1 MTWIKVKNQ
10 LPPKQKLLLF
20 INGKKEITL
29 GSCFDYEDERRVW
42 IMDELRV
49 TNEIAT
55 HWMPL
60 PELPNDM
67 D

>member
-1 MTWIKVKNQ
+1 MKWISVVDKF
-10 LPPKQKLLLF
+10 PPQKQNLLF
-20 INGKKEITL
+20 INGKKEITI

-42 IMDELRV
+42 ILDELRV

-60 PELPNDM
+60 PELPNEM